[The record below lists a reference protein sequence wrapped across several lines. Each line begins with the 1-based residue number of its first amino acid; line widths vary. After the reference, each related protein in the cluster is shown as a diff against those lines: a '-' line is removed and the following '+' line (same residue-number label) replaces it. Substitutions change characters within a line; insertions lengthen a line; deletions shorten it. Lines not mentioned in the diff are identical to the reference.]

1 MPSLQRKQE
10 YFEKLLSLLEKYEK
24 LLVVNADNVGSHH
37 MQTIRKNLRGKAEV
51 LMGKNTM
58 IRKVI
63 KGNLGKNPLLE
74 SLVPYVRGNIGF
86 IFTSGDL
93 NEIRTSVNNERV
105 SAPARVGSLSP
116 CDVIVPKGPTGLD
129 PQQTSFMQAL
139 NIATKINRGQVEI
152 INDVLLLKTGD
163 KVGQSEATLLSKLN
177 IRPFSYGLSVLTVY
191 DAGFVYDP
199 KVLDLTDADLLKSFS
214 VGVQQIAALSLQI
227 NYPSVAAIP
236 HYFGNAYKNILAVS
250 VETEYTFKG
259 SEKIKELLSNPEA
272 FAAAQAAAAASSQ
285 STKTTSAP
293 AAAAVEEKEEEKEK
307 EEEDDDIGGLFG
319 DF

>member
-1 MPSLQRKQE
+1 
-10 YFEKLLSLLEKYEK
+10 
-24 LLVVNADNVGSHH
+24 

>member
-10 YFEKLLSLLEKYEK
+10 YFEKLLGLLEKYEK

-37 MQTIRKNLRGKAEV
+37 MQNIRKNLRGKAEV

-63 KGNLGKNPLLE
+63 KGNLTKNPHLE
-74 SLVPYVRGNIGF
+74 SLLAHVRGNIGF

-93 NEIRTSVNNERV
+93 NEIRTSVNAERV
-105 SAPARVGSLSP
+105 SAPARVGSVAP

-177 IRPFSYGLSVLTVY
+177 IRPFSYGLTVLNVY

-199 KVLDLTDADLLKSFS
+199 KVLDLTDADLLKSFGE
-214 VGVQQIAALSLQI
+214 GVQQIAALSLEI
-227 NYPSVAAIP
+227 NYPSIAAVP
-236 HYFGNAYKNILAVS
+236 HYFANAYKNILAVS

-259 SEKIKELLSNPEA
+259 SEKIKELLANPEA
-272 FAAAQAAAAASSQ
+272 FAAAQAAAQAA
-285 STKTTSAP
+285 TTTTTTTSATP
-293 AAAAVEEKEEEKEK
+293 AAAAEEKEEEKE
-307 EEEDDDIGGLFG
+307 EEGDDDIGGLFG